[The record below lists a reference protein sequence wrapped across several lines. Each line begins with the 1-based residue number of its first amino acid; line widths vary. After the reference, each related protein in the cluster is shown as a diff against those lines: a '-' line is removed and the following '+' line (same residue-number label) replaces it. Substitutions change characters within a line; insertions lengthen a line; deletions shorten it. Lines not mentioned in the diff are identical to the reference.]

1 MVSNLWRIA
10 TDVSGNYQAIQS
22 LNFKPY
28 QIDFRGSRILGI
40 LLEHNL
46 SMENVS
52 VDMVPD

>member
-46 SMENVS
+46 LMENVS